1 MMKRFS
7 LLIALFIAG
16 VTTVN
21 AQKFAYVDTDYILKQ
36 MPEYRS
42 AQKQLDDLAKKWQD
56 ELDAQYKAIDKKYQQ
71 LKAEEVLLTP
81 DMKKQRQDEIGRLE
95 NVAQAYNDGKFGFE
109 GELFRK
115 HQELIKPIQ
124 DKVYDAVQKVA
135 RANALDFVFDKSS
148 GMTMLY
154 ADARYDKSDEV
165 LDELGITIGNTE
177 NFDPNAPAKA
187 PTKKIDLTPG
197 GDGSNEADKPKKDSE
212 LQDEED
218 E

>member
-16 VTTVN
+16 VTTVS
-21 AQKFAYVDTDYILKQ
+21 AQKFAYVDTDYILNQ

-56 ELDAQYKAIDKKYQQ
+56 ELDAQYRAIDKKYQQ

-81 DMKKQRQDEIGRLE
+81 DMKKQRQDEIERLE
-95 NVAQAYNDGKFGFE
+95 NVAQAFNDDKFGFE

-124 DKVYDAVQKVA
+124 DRVYDAVQKVA
-135 RANALDFVFDKSS
+135 RANALDFIFDKSS

-165 LDELGITIGNTE
+165 LDELGITIGNTD
-177 NFDPNAPAKA
+177 NYDPNAPAKK
-187 PTKKIDLTPG
+187 PTKNIDLTG
-197 GDGSNEADKPKKDSE
+197 GDGGNGSDDLKDE
-212 LQDEED
+212 DDLQDEED